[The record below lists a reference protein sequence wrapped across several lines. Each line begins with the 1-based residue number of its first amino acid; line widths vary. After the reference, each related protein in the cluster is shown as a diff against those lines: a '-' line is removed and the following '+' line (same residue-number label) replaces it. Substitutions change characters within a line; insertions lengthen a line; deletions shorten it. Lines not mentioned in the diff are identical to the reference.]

1 MADSVV
7 LPVPDQLL
15 AMYAVATSGSPDQ
28 ESVRDLVRT
37 DVGLT
42 VEVVPV
48 ADAPMPPLPLL
59 RAMGSPAAD
68 LAAVD
73 EADSVAIVQALG
85 DASWPPVHEFA
96 ARGAGC
102 QLATAYGGVVVDLRI
117 PRTSPA
123 PVPADV
129 GAAVEG
135 FRLVDWVLLPHSQK
149 GSGLWF
155 TTKGLSRFGLPELQS
170 HDVPGE
176 YTGAWGAVMSGI
188 AHVLL
193 RDQWSGLREQPAAA
207 FREVAAEQ
215 LLTLRDVALAYSDRA
230 RTADDPALDVGAAF
244 RIELDPATA
253 AEDESYLA
261 VVPPAS
267 FDGGASAWCRHV
279 VASVFGAAGRTP
291 PRKTA

>member
-1 MADSVV
+1 M

-28 ESVRDLVRT
+28 ESVRGRVGT
-37 DVGLT
+37 EIGLT
-42 VEVVPV
+42 VEVVSV

-59 RAMGSPAAD
+59 GAMGSPGAD
-68 LAAVD
+68 LAAIE
-73 EADSVAIVQALG
+73 EADSVTIVQALG
-85 DASWPPVHEFA
+85 DATWPPVHEFA
-96 ARGAGC
+96 ARGAAC
-102 QLATAYGGVVVDLRI
+102 QLARAYDGVVVDLRI

-123 PVPADV
+123 VVPTDIA
-129 GAAVEG
+129 AAVEG

-176 YTGAWGAVMSGI
+176 YAGAWGAVMSGI

-193 RDQWSGLREQPAAA
+193 RDQWTGLREQPTVA
-207 FREVAAEQ
+207 FREVPAEQ

-244 RIELDPATA
+244 RIELDPAA
-253 AEDESYLA
+253 VAEDESYLT
-261 VVPPAS
+261 VVPPTNFAS
-267 FDGGASAWCRHV
+267 GASAWCRQV

-291 PRKTA
+291 PPKSA